1 MTPIEEILKQCD
13 KYEKLKAEVTQGE
26 WNQGRLLLTNETKR
40 WTQGQKDHADDREKR
55 MVFCNFTSTD
65 EGSGRRPLFASP
77 DVTSKEDAAF
87 IAYAHNWE
95 PTKII
100 RELVEQL
107 QAFKNTLN
115 ESQEIKRLR
124 GE

>member
-1 MTPIEEILKQCD
+1 MKPIEEILKEVEE
-13 KYEKLKAEVTQGE
+13 YEKLKREATSGE

-65 EGSGRRPLFASP
+65 EGRGRRPLFASP

-87 IAYAHNWE
+87 IAHAHNWDVVSVV
-95 PTKII
+95 
-100 RELVEQL
+100 RELVEEV
-107 QAFKNTLN
+107 T
-115 ESQEIKRLR
+115 RLR
-124 GE
+124 EELEEAGNTIMGSA